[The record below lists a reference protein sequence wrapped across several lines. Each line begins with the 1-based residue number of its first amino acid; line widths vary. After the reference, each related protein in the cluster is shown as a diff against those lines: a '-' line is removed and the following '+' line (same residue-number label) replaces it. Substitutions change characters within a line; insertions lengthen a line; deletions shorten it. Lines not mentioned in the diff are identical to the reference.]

1 MAKNDTLDSEDKVRL
16 LRALAFQIHRKRPG
30 DEVLGEM
37 LGQESRGGRSR
48 VFRPASETLTE
59 RGFVAAMQ
67 VLGMVGDEAAILLD
81 VVVESND
88 HRLLSNA
95 LGKLADFVEAERG

>member
-1 MAKNDTLDSEDKVRL
+1 MAKNDTLDPDEKIRL

-48 VFRPASETLTE
+48 IFRPANETLTE
-59 RGFVAAMQ
+59 QGFIAAMK
-67 VLGMVGDEAAILLD
+67 VLGMVNDEAAILLD
-81 VVVESND
+81 VIVDTND
-88 HRLLSNA
+88 HRVLSNA
-95 LGKLADFVEAERG
+95 LGKLADFIEGDR

>member
-1 MAKNDTLDSEDKVRL
+1 MAKNDTLDLDEKVRL

-30 DEVLGEM
+30 DEVLGEI

-48 VFRPASETLTE
+48 IFRPANDALTE
-59 RGFVAAMQ
+59 HGFVAAMK

-81 VVVESND
+81 LVVDNND

-95 LGKLADFVEAERG
+95 LGKLADFIEEQR